1 VPPTTGTPEKTP
13 VPTKN
18 PATEPTV
25 ADPKGADEKGKLATE
40 PAHPTPTRPVA
51 TPRPR
56 PTRVTIPRAPAPVA
70 TGNFGY
76 LRVNSKP
83 WTKIIV
89 DGVDTGLN
97 TPQTSY
103 RLTPG
108 THKLTLFNPQFNI
121 KETFTIT
128 LSAGETQTVIKD
140 FLR

>member
-1 VPPTTGTPEKTP
+1 PAAPVSETKAKPVAEAPRPEPKRPTPPRQHPP
-13 VPTKN
+13 
-18 PATEPTV
+18 
-25 ADPKGADEKGKLATE
+25 KLAM
-40 PAHPTPTRPVA
+40 PKAPV
-51 TPRPR
+51 
-56 PTRVTIPRAPAPVA
+56 PVA

-128 LSAGETQTVIKD
+128 LNAGETQTVIKD
-140 FLR
+140 FLK

>member
-1 VPPTTGTPEKTP
+1 MNATTEAPHPEIKHNPVASKPRPP
-13 VPTKN
+13 
-18 PATEPTV
+18 
-25 ADPKGADEKGKLATE
+25 KLA
-40 PAHPTPTRPVA
+40 
-51 TPRPR
+51 
-56 PTRVTIPRAPAPVA
+56 IPKAPLPVA

-89 DGVDTGLN
+89 DGADTGLN

-128 LSAGETQTVIKD
+128 LNAGETQTVIKD
-140 FLR
+140 FLK